1 MKTFGGI
8 SGDRR
13 QKAFKSLDLDWN
25 KYVETSEKYYRPN
38 EVGYLL
44 GDPSKAKKELSWE
57 PKVNFDELVKI
68 MVDYDLNQAKKE
80 ATLLKENL
88 ISPTWEHPVHK

>member
-1 MKTFGGI
+1 MPF
-8 SGDRR
+8 
-13 QKAFKSLDLDWN
+13 SLA
-25 KYVETSEKYYRPN
+25 K
-38 EVGYLL
+38 YLL
-44 GDPSKAKKELSWE
+44 KVSCEYDMSLMKKNIMINFIIDTAGEKIFLKIISDDTE
-57 PKVNFDELVKI
+57 YINNNNNCRENFDELVKI